1 MEKVCIK
8 FIIVLIT
15 LTVFLTNDID
25 FKISEILFSFAVF
38 IFLYNLFFYLGKYLK
53 VRRERQ
59 NYDLIV
65 NPLEKYL
72 EWKST
77 Q

>member
-1 MEKVCIK
+1 MEKV
-8 FIIVLIT
+8 
-15 LTVFLTNDID
+15 
-25 FKISEILFSFAVF
+25 ISEILISICIF
-38 IFLYNLFFYLGKYLK
+38 IILYNLFFYLGKYLK
-53 VRRERQ
+53 ARRERQ

-65 NPLEKYL
+65 NSLEKYL